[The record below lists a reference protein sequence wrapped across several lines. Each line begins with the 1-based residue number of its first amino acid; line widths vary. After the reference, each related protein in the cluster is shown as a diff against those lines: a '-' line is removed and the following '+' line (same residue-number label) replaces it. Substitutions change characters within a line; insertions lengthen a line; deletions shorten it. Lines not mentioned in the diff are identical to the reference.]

1 MFFEMY
7 ASYHAAIVF
16 LSWRVWHWMV
26 LQWYWS
32 DGIEWYWNGIEVMVL
47 NGIELPKKTPETRWT
62 SVWEAKTPPTAIISL
77 AVMCDH
83 HQKPF
88 QWVLGRPFDNEL
100 TRTCLTRTLGGCDRE
115 LDVYVTITSGG
126 WVVDWSSVRGG
137 GKSDQKRG
145 GVELITASYLLLHL
159 PDNIEPLLAKW
170 KHWYQMGG
178 QNRSQNPKQND
189 SNKLQMQLQFV
200 WDLFLFVALITIDHD
215 ACVDCDTLLKSIC
228 VELTTMR
235 DNCRW

>member
-1 MFFEMY
+1 
-7 ASYHAAIVF
+7 
-16 LSWRVWHWMV
+16 
-26 LQWYWS
+26 
-32 DGIEWYWNGIEVMVL
+32 MVL

-62 SVWEAKTPPTAIISL
+62 SVWEAKTTQAAIINL
-77 AVMCDH
+77 AVMCDY

-137 GKSDQKRG
+137 RKSDQKRG

-178 QNRSQNPKQND
+178 QNRSQNPKWFKQTTNAATIC
-189 SNKLQMQLQFV
+189 LGFV
-200 WDLFLFVALITIDHD
+200 SFFALITVDHD

-235 DNCRW
+235 DNCQW

>member
-1 MFFEMY
+1 MNLCVRSKNSS
-7 ASYHAAIVF
+7 A
-16 LSWRVWHWMV
+16 
-26 LQWYWS
+26 
-32 DGIEWYWNGIEVMVL
+32 
-47 NGIELPKKTPETRWT
+47 T
-62 SVWEAKTPPTAIISL
+62 IISL
-77 AVMCDH
+77 AVMCDP

-137 GKSDQKRG
+137 RKSDQKRG

-170 KHWYQMGG
+170 KH
-178 QNRSQNPKQND
+178 
-189 SNKLQMQLQFV
+189 
-200 WDLFLFVALITIDHD
+200 
-215 ACVDCDTLLKSIC
+215 
-228 VELTTMR
+228 
-235 DNCRW
+235 